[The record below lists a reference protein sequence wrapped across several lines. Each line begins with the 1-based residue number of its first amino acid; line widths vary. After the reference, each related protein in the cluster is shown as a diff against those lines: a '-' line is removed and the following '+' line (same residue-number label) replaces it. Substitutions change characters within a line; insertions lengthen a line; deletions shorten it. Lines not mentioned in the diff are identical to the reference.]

1 IRLTDGQLVSA
12 ACTAAPQLT
21 LSRVLPPISHHAT
34 SRSSHLGS
42 SHRGTAM
49 HLGLDDVYHW
59 VSFPIER
66 GRFFR
71 SRLLHATSIPCCS
84 LDFITPS
91 DTGMRKRGQQR
102 STPHHDNGSLPQ
114 MSSQGVS
121 RSGFK
126 RQAEA

>member
-1 IRLTDGQLVSA
+1 MGEGIKAGRNKVKILYFILATGGTDLDSSTG
-12 ACTAAPQLT
+12 CTATVGTALT
-21 LSRVLPPISHHAT
+21 LSRALPPISHHAT

-71 SRLLHATSIPCCS
+71 SRLLHAVS
-84 LDFITPS
+84 L
-91 DTGMRKRGQQR
+91 
-102 STPHHDNGSLPQ
+102 H
-114 MSSQGVS
+114 
-121 RSGFK
+121 
-126 RQAEA
+126 A